1 MKLCDLDVEK
11 KKKKKKPNLNQVQ
24 IHNLSQERSV
34 GFVNFELEI
43 RGKQNLES
51 VSRKMV
57 LIKSADLTINNSF
70 DFRKYRKPA
79 VEIKELKFQWNQK
92 MKVLEQSRFSQKEFI
107 STNIERKKLD
117 DLDFLRKQRHP
128 EPFTTSEAVT
138 SFKEN
143 EAKGKEK
150 KKQMYIEVRFQ
161 RNTSQSLKKEAAAF
175 RLKRNGKKL
184 ETSEYAANLSLYFD
198 QSRSVSNLTLNDS
211 RNILTS
217 LSGTQENLNV
227 NT

>member
-11 KKKKKKPNLNQVQ
+11 KKKKKPHLNQVQ

-57 LIKSADLTINNSF
+57 LNKSTDLTINDSF
-70 DFRKYRKPA
+70 NFRKYRKPV

-128 EPFTTSEAVT
+128 GPFTTSEAVT

-143 EAKGKEK
+143 EAEGKEK

>member
-1 MKLCDLDVEK
+1 MLK

-24 IHNLSQERSV
+24 NHNLSQERSV

-43 RGKQNLES
+43 CGKQNLES

-92 MKVLEQSRFSQKEFI
+92 MEVLEQSRFSQKEFI

-138 SFKEN
+138 SFKEMKLR
-143 EAKGKEK
+143 AKK
-150 KKQMYIEVRFQ
+150 R
-161 RNTSQSLKKEAAAF
+161 RNKCTLRSVFKGTLANHL
-175 RLKRNGKKL
+175 RKKL
-184 ETSEYAANLSLYFD
+184 LH
-198 QSRSVSNLTLNDS
+198 SV
-211 RNILTS
+211 
-217 LSGTQENLNV
+217 
-227 NT
+227 